1 LSKGLRAGQIVHVGH
16 GVGAFAHRRLP
27 PHCLRAP
34 TRSPAVPELE
44 RLLRRFALHTV
55 CEEARCPNRGD
66 CWARR
71 HVTFMLLGAVCTRAC
86 RFCAV
91 KTGRPVGGPDPAEPA
106 HVASAVAA
114 LGLHHVVLT
123 SVNRDDLDDG
133 GAGHFATVIRAIRRQ
148 CGSATIEVL
157 TPDFQGDLAAVAT
170 VCTAH
175 PDVYNHNV
183 ETVPRLYRRVRP
195 GARFERSVAVL
206 AHAKRLRPQAI
217 VKSGLMV
224 GLGETQAEVLEV
236 LQALSGAG
244 VDAVTIGQYLRP
256 SRMHLVV
263 ERYWDPEEFDALAG
277 EARALGFLHVASGPL
292 VRSSYNAE
300 EMLRAARSRSSAH
313 SLPIA

>member
-16 GVGAFAHRRLP
+16 GAGAFAHWRLP

-34 TRSPAVPELE
+34 TRSPALPELE
-44 RLLRRFALHTV
+44 RLLRGFALHTV

-91 KTGRPVGGPDPAEPA
+91 TTGRPIGRPDPAEPG

-133 GAGHFATVIRAIRRQ
+133 GAGHFAAVIQAIRLQ
-148 CGSATIEVL
+148 CASATIEVL
-157 TPDFQGDLAAVAT
+157 TPDFQGDLAAVLT
-170 VCTAH
+170 VCAAD
-175 PDVYNHNV
+175 PDVYNHNI

-195 GARFERSVAVL
+195 GARFERSVAAL

-224 GLGETQAEVLEV
+224 GLGETRAEVMEV
-236 LQALSGAG
+236 LQALRGAG

-256 SRMHLVV
+256 SRRHLAV
-263 ERYWDPEEFDALAG
+263 ERYWDPEEFDALAE
-277 EARALGFLHVASGPL
+277 EARAFGFLHVASGPL

-300 EMLRAARSRSSAH
+300 EMLRAARSRSPIH
-313 SLPIA
+313 SFPVA